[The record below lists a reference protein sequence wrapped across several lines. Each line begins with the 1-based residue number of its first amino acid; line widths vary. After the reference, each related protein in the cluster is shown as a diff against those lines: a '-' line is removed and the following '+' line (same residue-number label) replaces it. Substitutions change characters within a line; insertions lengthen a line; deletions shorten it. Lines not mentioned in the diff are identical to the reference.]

1 MTLLYKLTSDDGST
15 ANFHNKWDKGST
27 LTLIRNTKDIVL
39 ENLLIKV
46 G

>member
-15 ANFHNKWDKGST
+15 ENFHNKWDKGST
-27 LTLIRNTKDIVL
+27 LTLIRNTKRYSFG
-39 ENLLIKV
+39 ELLIKV